1 MTGALLSDHNWSA
14 ALEQQAKDTLDFTR
28 RWLDLIADVYGYQ
41 ATALTTTGPAGEI
54 TGYLPLCV
62 IRGAFGRRRVVAIP
76 FSDTCPLLTQDDTTT
91 NELVNQAILLA
102 QQEKARYLE
111 LRTGVSGALAARP
124 DLVEQNLYVHHR
136 LPLQADSDVMWSTMR
151 KEVQKRIKKA
161 RRLDVRVRAAET
173 LDDVDR
179 FYHLHLLT
187 RSKKQGM
194 PAQPRRFFHEMWERF
209 APSGAMRL
217 LLAEHEGAPVAAI
230 VLLASGQT
238 LKWAYTASDARY
250 LHLAPVN
257 LLVWEAMAWGGAQGY
272 VTLDLGR
279 TARDNDGLM
288 EFKRRLGAV
297 ADPLPY
303 YYFPH
308 VAGMA
313 ATAETS
319 WRVQTLTACW
329 RRLPLWLSEPVG
341 GYLYKHLG

>member
-28 RWLDLIADVYGYQ
+28 RWLSLIADVYGYR
-41 ATALTTTGPAGEI
+41 ATALTTTGPVGEI

-62 IRGAFGRRRVVAIP
+62 IQGAFGRRRVVAIP
-76 FSDTCPLLTQDDTTT
+76 FSDTCPLLAQDDATT
-91 NELVNQAILLA
+91 NELVDQAISLA
-102 QQEKARYLE
+102 RQEKARYLE
-111 LRTGVSGALAARP
+111 LRTGASGTLAARP
-124 DLVEQNLYVHHR
+124 DLVEQNLYVHHH
-136 LPLQADSDVMWSTMR
+136 LPLQADGDALWSTVR
-151 KEVQKRIKKA
+151 KPVQRQVKKA
-161 RRLDVRVRAAET
+161 RKLGVQARAAKT
-173 LDDVDR
+173 LNDVDR
-179 FYHLHLLT
+179 FYHLHVLT

-194 PAQPRRFFHEMWERF
+194 PAQPRRFFHEMWKTF

-217 LLAEHEGAPVAAI
+217 LLAEHEGAAIAAI
-230 VLLASGQT
+230 VLLASGRT
-238 LKWAYTASDARY
+238 VKYAYGASDERY

-257 LLVWEAMAWGGAQGY
+257 LLMWEAMAWGGAQGY

-288 EFKRRLGAV
+288 EFKHRLGAV

-303 YYFPH
+303 YYYPR

-319 WRVQTLTACW
+319 WRAQALTACW

-341 GYLYKHLG
+341 GHLYEHLG